1 MVKPLSPKQENDI
14 NQYCFLIGKIPKENI
29 SLHQSSKIGIDD
41 AGITLHKHDPDKI
54 VIHVQPL
61 CAEPLLIEKDLAKFS
76 TSCYVTTDDKN
87 KGLYPNNR
95 YGDVQE
101 RMAYLKEHLEGKL
114 ILFRPKL
121 TRRREDE
128 PNFDTSPYHYN
139 FNYVL
144 KEDAT
149 EEELNDTYVAIP
161 KYDKTKTHTQFE
173 HTLKTKKPFQLKFH
187 PSAYMDTPEFI
198 YCDGYLYNIKNT
210 DTLKPSPQNIFTY
223 YAVNPEEI
231 TRIKAPDDWNSI
243 TKLAFGELVFVSRKK
258 VQDLIDLVDEKGI
271 IITKIGKEEKK
282 EEIIQKQKEYSVKEV
297 EEAKQM
303 KTQSSVE
310 EYEFLENFK
319 QTVARRGL
327 HLSDETLFNF
337 HTCMKTSMINIVGG
351 MTGTGKSQ
359 LVRAYADALGLT
371 SKGKDFDFLYIP
383 ISPSY
388 TEPADI
394 LGYLNQQTGI
404 FVEAETR
411 LVSFLRRAAEKR
423 DRMFLILL
431 DEINL
436 GQVEHYF
443 SPFLSLLEMDEED
456 RVLRLFSETAF
467 CHDEALRE
475 GIPIRDNVLIVGTA
489 NFDETTCDFSPRL
502 LDRCNVIT
510 LEKQSFSEVLEHES
524 GEISEQVRIPR
535 IRKTDFRDNWTKPIK
550 GFGGLTRQELMLLD
564 ELHDV
569 LSEFD
574 SQTGVSFRIAH
585 AISRY
590 MINIPEDEEQR
601 AMIKRQRAF
610 DYQIKQRI
618 LTKIKG
624 HRDQLEMLVGS
635 YDLEQNQYYA
645 GKLYQTLE
653 EHKDELLEDI
663 SLSFIKKKAKELT
676 RNGYTL

>member
-1 MVKPLSPKQENDI
+1 MVKLLSSKQENDI
-14 NQYCFLIGKIPKENI
+14 NQYCFLIGKIPKENVN
-29 SLHQSSKIGIDD
+29 LHQSSKIGIDD
-41 AGITLHKHDPDKI
+41 AGITLHKHDPEKI
-54 VIHVQPL
+54 VVHVQPL
-61 CAEPLLIEKDLAKFS
+61 CAEPLPIEKDLLKFS
-76 TSCYVTTDDKN
+76 TSCYVTTDNKN
-87 KGLYPNNR
+87 KGFYPNNR
-95 YGDVQE
+95 YDDVQE
-101 RMAYLKEHLEGKL
+101 RMAYLKENFEGKL

-128 PNFDTSPYHYN
+128 PSFDTSPYHYN

-231 TRIKAPDDWNSI
+231 TRIKAPDDWNSM
-243 TKLAFGELVFVSRKK
+243 TKLAIEELVFVSRKK
-258 VQDLIDLVDEKGI
+258 VQELIDLVDEKGVS
-271 IITKIGKEEKK
+271 ITKIGNENDA
-282 EEIIQKQKEYSVKEV
+282 EEIIQSQEEYSLKNIEDLKQAEVK
-297 EEAKQM
+297 
-303 KTQSSVE
+303 SSIK
-310 EYEFLENFK
+310 EYEFLEKFK
-319 QTVARRGL
+319 QTVAKRGL

-337 HTCMKTSMINIVGG
+337 HTCMKTSMINIIGG

-371 SKGKDFDFLYIP
+371 GKGKDFDFLYIP

-388 TEPADI
+388 TEPADV

-404 FVEAETR
+404 FMESETR
-411 LVSFLRRAAEKR
+411 LVSFLRRASENQE
-423 DRMFLILL
+423 RMFLVLL

-456 RVLRLFSETAF
+456 RVLRLFSETSF
-467 CHDEALRE
+467 CHDENLRI
-475 GIPIRDNVLIVGTA
+475 GIPIRDNILIIGTA
-489 NFDETTCDFSPRL
+489 NFDETTRDFSPRL

-510 LEKQSFSEVLEHES
+510 LEKQPFSELLEHEL
-524 GEISEQVRIPR
+524 GEKSELMPISRIQ
-535 IRKTDFRDNWTKPIK
+535 KADFRDNWTKPTR
-550 GFGGLTRQELMLLD
+550 GFGGLKREELILLD
-564 ELHDV
+564 KLHEV

-585 AISRY
+585 SISRY
-590 MINIPEDEEQR
+590 MLNIPEDEEQR
-601 AMIKRQRAF
+601 KMIKRQRAF

-618 LTKIKG
+618 LTKIRG
-624 HRDQLEMLVGS
+624 HRDQLEMLIGY
-635 YDLEQNQYYA
+635 YDFEQSKYYA

-653 EHKDELLEDI
+653 EYKEELLEDI
-663 SLSFIKKKAKELT
+663 SLCFIEKKAKELT